1 MNYMGCRVGYAK
13 NGLEAVA
20 RYKKAL
26 DVGEPFD
33 AVILDLSLPGGP
45 NAADTMKKLQQIHA
59 RVKVLASASGPDNPS
74 WEQFKELGFHALL
87 LRPYKSAQLAEAL
100 SRVLSESA

>member
-1 MNYMGCRVGYAK
+1 MAWR
-13 NGLEAVA
+13 LIA

-26 DVGEPFD
+26 GAGEPFD
-33 AVILDLSLPGGP
+33 GVILDLSLPGGP

-59 RVKVLASASGPDNPS
+59 QVKVVASTSSLDNPVS
-74 WEQFKELGFHALL
+74 GEFKELGFRAFL

-100 SRVLSESA
+100 SRALNESA